1 MNVIYKM
8 TYYFMNIMLILY
20 HLSCKYDLCG
30 DIIIMKK
37 HKLFKR
43 KERKVDVMGAMTK
56 PKFNLPVIDKDKSK
70 KFIKVSN
77 QQKLTGEF
85 LKKCHKSAELFKKD
99 F

>member
-1 MNVIYKM
+1 
-8 TYYFMNIMLILY
+8 MNIMLTLY
-20 HLSCKYDLCG
+20 RLSCKYDLRG

-43 KERKVDVMGAMTK
+43 KERKVDDMGVMTK
-56 PKFNLPVIDKDKSK
+56 PTFNLPVIDKDKSK

-77 QQKLTGEF
+77 QQKLTSEF
-85 LKKCHKSAELFKKD
+85 LKKCQKSAELFKKD